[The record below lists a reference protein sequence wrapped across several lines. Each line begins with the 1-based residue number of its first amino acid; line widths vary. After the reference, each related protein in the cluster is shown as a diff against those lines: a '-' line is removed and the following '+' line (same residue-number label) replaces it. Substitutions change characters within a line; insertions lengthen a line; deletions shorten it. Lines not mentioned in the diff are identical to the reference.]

1 MTGIAGRMKVF
12 IVGIFIIACVFAATN
27 AKGQI
32 KKYTSANAHSHNDY
46 LSANPF
52 FLAYDN
58 GFGSIEAD
66 IFPVHEILCVAH
78 KKEEIQPKNTLHD
91 LYIAP
96 LIRKFGSGG
105 ARKLNLLID
114 IKENYSL
121 SLSLLV
127 KELEPL
133 MPYLSTLDKSNYI
146 TIIISGDRPPPAAY
160 KDYPVFIFFDSDLQF
175 PQSSE
180 ELKRIALV
188 SLPFDKISKWNGK
201 GPLNAEDRK
210 KIKRVIGT
218 AHAMKKPFRFWA
230 APDCEQSWKLQMNLH
245 ADLIG
250 TDKINELGNFLR
262 RQKKG

>member
-1 MTGIAGRMKVF
+1 MKVF
-12 IVGIFIIACVFAATN
+12 IVGIFIIASFFVATN
-27 AKGQI
+27 AKGQL

-52 FLAYDN
+52 FLAYEN

-66 IFPVHEILCVAH
+66 IFPVDETLCVAH
-78 KKEEIQPKNTLHD
+78 KKEEIQSKNTLQD
-91 LYIAP
+91 LYIVP
-96 LIRKFGSGG
+96 LIRKFDSGG

-114 IKENYSL
+114 IKENYSR
-121 SLSLLV
+121 SLFLLV
-127 KELEPL
+127 KDLEPL
-133 MPYLSTLDKSNYI
+133 KPYLSTLDKTNYI
-146 TIIISGDRPPPAAY
+146 TIIVSGDRPPPTAY
-160 KDYPVFIFFDSDLQF
+160 KDYPDFIFFDGDLQL
-175 PQSSE
+175 PQSGE
-180 ELKRIALV
+180 ELKRVALV

-201 GPLNAEDRK
+201 GALNAEDRR
-210 KIKRVIGT
+210 KIKQVIGT

-230 APDCEQSWKLQMNLH
+230 APDCEQSWKMQMNLH

>member
-1 MTGIAGRMKVF
+1 MKVF
-12 IVGIFIIACVFAATN
+12 VVVIFTISVFATTN
-27 AKGQI
+27 AEGQE

-46 LSANPF
+46 LSATPF
-52 FLAYDN
+52 FLAYNN

-66 IFPVHEILCVAH
+66 IFPVDEILCVAH
-78 KKEEIQPKNTLHD
+78 KKEEIQSKKTLHD

-96 LIRKFGSGG
+96 LIRKFGSGS
-105 ARKLNLLID
+105 ARKLDLLID

-133 MPYLSTLDKSNYI
+133 KPYLSTLDKSNYI
-146 TIIISGDRPPPAAY
+146 TIIISGDRPPPTAY
-160 KDYPVFIFFDSDLQF
+160 KDYPGFIFFDSDLQL

-201 GPLNAEDRK
+201 GALNAEDKK
-210 KIKRVIGT
+210 KIKQVISA

-230 APDCEQSWKLQMNLH
+230 APDCERSWKLQMKLH
-245 ADLIG
+245 ADFIG
-250 TDKINELGNFLR
+250 TDKINELGDFLR
-262 RQKKG
+262 KQKN